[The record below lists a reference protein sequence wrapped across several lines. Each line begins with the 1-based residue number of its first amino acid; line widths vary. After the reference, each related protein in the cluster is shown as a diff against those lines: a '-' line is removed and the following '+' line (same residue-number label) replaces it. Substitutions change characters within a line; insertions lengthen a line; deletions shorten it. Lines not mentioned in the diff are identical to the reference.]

1 MIAARAMAVLKAV
14 VDEYVGT
21 CAPVGSKALVD
32 HHQIGYSTATVRS
45 DLAGLE
51 RTGHLTHP
59 HVSAGRVP
67 TDLGYRTVVSERLSA
82 GRFARG
88 SLTRETSRALDLRSL
103 ARTIAQV
110 THCLAV
116 VSEPAPQESDVAGI
130 SLTPLPDG
138 RVMLVVVMGDGRV
151 ASRPLI
157 GALPKESLE
166 RVADCA
172 SELVVGEALAPAT
185 EGLGLDA
192 MERRFLAQV
201 VQSTLALVASTGEA
215 RRQSSGMAF
224 LLAQP
229 EFKDPDVVRLVADAL
244 EESDLGLSQMELA
257 DEAGLMV
264 SIGQENPDE
273 RLQGLSVVAK
283 EYHAFSGVGY
293 VACVGPTRMD
303 YPLVIGAVLAG
314 ADRAQAILD
323 PEGERSPV

>member
-1 MIAARAMAVLKAV
+1 MIPARAMAVLKAV

-67 TDLGYRTVVSERLSA
+67 TDLGYRTVVAERLSA
-82 GRFARG
+82 GHFAR
-88 SLTRETSRALDLRSL
+88 TRFTQETSRALNLRSL
-103 ARTIAQV
+103 ARTLAQA
-110 THCLAV
+110 TRCLAV
-116 VSEPAPQESDVAGI
+116 VSEPAPQASEVAGL

-138 RVMLVVVMGDGRV
+138 RVTLVVVMGDGRV
-151 ASRPLI
+151 ASR
-157 GALPKESLE
+157 SLLGGLSRE
-166 RVADCA
+166 GLDRVAECA
-172 SELVVGEALAPAT
+172 AELVVGQAVAPAPKS
-185 EGLGLDA
+185 LGLAGD
-192 MERRFLAQV
+192 ERRLLAQV

-215 RRQSSGMAF
+215 TRQSSGMAF

-229 EFKDPDVVRLVADAL
+229 EFKDPDVVRVVADAL
-244 EESDLGLSQMELA
+244 EESDLGLSSMELA

-314 ADRAQAILD
+314 AERAQAILE
-323 PEGERSPV
+323 PEG

>member
-32 HHQIGYSTATVRS
+32 HHRIGYSSATVRS

-51 RTGHLTHP
+51 RSGHLTHP

-67 TDLGYRTVVSERLSA
+67 TDLGYRTVVAERLSA
-82 GRFARG
+82 GRLASAHLR
-88 SLTRETSRALDLRSL
+88 RETSQALDLRSL
-103 ARTIAQV
+103 ARTLAQV

-116 VSEPAPQESDVAGI
+116 VSEPAPQQSEIAGI

-151 ASRPLI
+151 ASRSLL
-157 GALPKESLE
+157 GSLPREGLG
-166 RVADCA
+166 RVAECA
-172 SELVVGEALAPAT
+172 SELVVGEAVTQAS
-185 EGLGLDA
+185 EGRGLGA
-192 MERRFLAQV
+192 EERRFLAQV
-201 VQSTLALVASTGEA
+201 VQSTLALVASVGEA
-215 RRQSSGMAF
+215 KRQSSGMAF

-229 EFKDPDVVRLVADAL
+229 EFKDPDVVRVVADAL
-244 EESDLGLSQMELA
+244 EESDLALTDMELA

-323 PEGERSPV
+323 PED